1 MGDILTIITQKKES
15 KQAIKTIIKWDD
27 FGIDQE
33 LSNITSNVMY
43 VPKQR
48 EQGTTLIIEKLQDS
62 WSDTAI
68 TRAYKYTENLLLP
81 EPLSEE
87 RKAWDAKR
95 YDPGFKAYLYRDKI
109 SEETIV
115 INEDIAFLNHAL
127 ATIEGYI
134 DSNGYAFWKVYSDK
148 IDIPYTGFN
157 KIGAQREN
165 DELPFS
171 HIHSIHFKTR
181 YFIYSKDL
189 IPKTLFTYIKNL
201 GNELGGIKL
210 YRNGFRVPPYGE
222 GQNDWLGLDES
233 VRRRTY
239 IFPHQNQSFFG
250 FVEIDDAATD
260 LFEETSSREGLIEN
274 VAYAEL
280 RDFVYRSI
288 ISACQVVASI
298 REKTNSKSEK
308 LEEVIHRKNRR
319 SNK

>member
-1 MGDILTIITQKKES
+1 
-15 KQAIKTIIKWDD
+15 
-27 FGIDQE
+27 
-33 LSNITSNVMY
+33 MY

-171 HIHSIHFKTR
+171 HIHSIH
-181 YFIYSKDL
+181 L
-189 IPKTLFTYIKNL
+189 AKTLFP
-201 GNELGGIKL
+201 KL
-210 YRNGFRVPPYGE
+210 Y
-222 GQNDWLGLDES
+222 L
-233 VRRRTY
+233 
-239 IFPHQNQSFFG
+239 
-250 FVEIDDAATD
+250 
-260 LFEETSSREGLIEN
+260 LI
-274 VAYAEL
+274 
-280 RDFVYRSI
+280 
-288 ISACQVVASI
+288 
-298 REKTNSKSEK
+298 
-308 LEEVIHRKNRR
+308 
-319 SNK
+319 